1 MAVGE
6 VLGNGNPDGTTL
18 GLSTTELIS
27 FYGVTPVA
35 QQSGAAQAGVVSTAI
50 TTVTTT
56 AATSTSPVG
65 YSANAQADAIPTA
78 INAVIARVAL
88 QTTLLNEL
96 RQDLV
101 DLGLIAGA

>member
-1 MAVGE
+1 MAVGQYI
-6 VLGNGNPDGTTL
+6 GDNNPDGMSF
-18 GLSTTELIS
+18 GKATTEKIS

-35 QQSGAAQAGVVSTAI
+35 QQSGAAQAAVTTTAI

-65 YSANAQADAIPTA
+65 YSANAQADAIPVA
-78 INAVIARVAL
+78 INALITRVAL
-88 QTTLLNEL
+88 NTALVNEL